1 MTVATA
7 DLPIIRRSPEISA
20 VCQVKMKGSTTLYQ
34 GTIAMLN
41 ASGYLVTG
49 ADTASQTGGYVVRE
63 TKTNSGADGATTIL
77 CDMHGIYWFAHT
89 GLGVTDIG
97 AQATISDN
105 ATVSNAATT
114 TNDVKMGKILE
125 IETIGGVA
133 GAWVEVGAAT
143 IA

>member
-1 MTVATA
+1 MTVATS
-7 DLPIIRRSPEISA
+7 DLAIIRRSPEISA
-20 VCQVKMKGSTTLYQ
+20 IGQAKMKGSTTLYQ
-34 GTIAMLN
+34 GTIAMWN

-49 ADTASQTGGYVVRE
+49 ADTASQIGGCVVRE

-77 CDMHGIYWFAHT
+77 VDMFGIYWFAHT
-89 GLGVTDIG
+89 GLGVTDIM

-114 TNDVKMGKILE
+114 TNDIKMGKILE

-133 GAWVEVGAAT
+133 GAWVFVGAAT

>member
-1 MTVATA
+1 MTVATS
-7 DLPIIRRSPEISA
+7 DLAIIRRCPEISA
-20 VCQVKMKGSTTLYQ
+20 IGQVKMKGSTTLYQ

-49 ADTASQTGGYVVRE
+49 ADTASQIGGFVVRE

-77 CDMHGIYWFAHT
+77 CDMFGIYWFAHT
-89 GLGVTDIG
+89 GLGVTDIM

-114 TNDVKMGKILE
+114 TNDIKMGKILE

-133 GAWVEVGAAT
+133 GAWVFVGAAT